1 MPRYLT
7 STSLVVQD
15 LFQGDRSTTSTGS
28 FWWIGCLA
36 SIERRHGPTIDLL
49 FANQWVIHSRCIST
63 CMRVFAY
70 AFACLYHNLG
80 AMTIPWNLY
89 HDSHMN
95 PKNLQYH
102 LPKKTWSSSPQNSKQ
117 ANHSMPIFT
126 AFFLGGVDTTK
137 NNSRQL
143 DELQRITWRFGSV
156 KSISRY
162 PREGQQ
168 VEGWAKNSWRVG
180 IVEWLPQV
188 FVRWS

>member
-7 STSLVVQD
+7 STSLAVQD

-63 CMRVFAY
+63 CMRVSAY
-70 AFACLYHNLG
+70 AFACLYHNPG

-117 ANHSMPIFT
+117 ANHSMPIFK
-126 AFFLGGVDTTK
+126 AFLGGVDPTKTTAA
-137 NNSRQL
+137 NWMNFSESPEGLAALSRL
-143 DELQRITWRFGSV
+143 ADIHV
-156 KSISRY
+156 KDNKSKV
-162 PREGQQ
+162 GKKLLA
-168 VEGWAKNSWRVG
+168 GWNCWVTFPS
-180 IVEWLPQV
+180 
-188 FVRWS
+188 FCVRWS